1 MAQLRWGRKGVR
13 SQRRK
18 YSRPVA
24 YKPPSSKVVSHVE
37 TVLNKKDVTGAEM
50 KPFNDGSRYS
60 MKKIMVSATLTMA
73 PGELL
78 NYLIVKSN
86 SPIANWSSSFSN
98 PSLMVKESV
107 QDTVT
112 ILRRGKLESSG
123 TAGKD
128 VTKSFSRFVNLGLG
142 ISQTQ
147 HLYLI
152 IYSSDAMKITL
163 ETRMYIDV

>member
-1 MAQLRWGRKGVR
+1 MVAVRWGRKGLR

-18 YSRPVA
+18 YSRIA

-37 TVLNKKDVTGAEM
+37 SVLNKRDVTGAEV
-50 KPFNDGSRYS
+50 KPFADGSRYS
-60 MKKIMVSATLTMA
+60 MKKVMLIATLTMA
-73 PGELL
+73 PGELV

-112 ILRRGKLESSG
+112 IVGGGKLESSG

-128 VTKSFSRFVNLGLG
+128 VTKSFRKFVKLGSG